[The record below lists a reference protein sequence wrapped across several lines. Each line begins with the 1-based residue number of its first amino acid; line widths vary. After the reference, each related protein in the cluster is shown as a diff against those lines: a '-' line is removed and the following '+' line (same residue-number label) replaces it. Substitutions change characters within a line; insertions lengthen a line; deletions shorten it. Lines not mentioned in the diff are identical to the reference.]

1 MLRWIIKRA
10 YEGNKFY
17 GEGFCDSNDDKPTD
31 GPITGSLLIEAD
43 TGIVTLFNEATGA
56 WTDQFT
62 LQEGT

>member
-1 MLRWIIKRA
+1 MIRWIIKRA
-10 YEGNKFY
+10 YEDGKFY
-17 GEGFCDSNDDKPTD
+17 GEGFCDSEDTKPTN

-43 TGIVTLFNEATGA
+43 TGIVTLFNEATEG